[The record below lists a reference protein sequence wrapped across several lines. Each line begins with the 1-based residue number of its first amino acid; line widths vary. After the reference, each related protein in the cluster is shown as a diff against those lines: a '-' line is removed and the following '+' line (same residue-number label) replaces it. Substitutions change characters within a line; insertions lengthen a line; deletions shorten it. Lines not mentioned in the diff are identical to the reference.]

1 MNQHDL
7 LLEEI
12 YKILDMNET
21 LRAEDKLAVLMVVCL
36 SLFKESGG
44 DRINMKVSDGRT
56 LSLIL
61 GFPVTAH

>member
-1 MNQHDL
+1 MNEHDL
-7 LLEEI
+7 LLEGI
-12 YKILDMNET
+12 YKVLDNTET
-21 LRAEDKLAVLMVVCL
+21 LRAEDKLAVMMVACL

-61 GFPVTAH
+61 GLPVTAH